1 MLNKILNQKAYQ
13 DVNLKMEILL
23 MDQLMLT
30 ANYQFAMVQTEALKL
45 ELVEN
50 QQVFYNL
57 IKNGYQ

>member
-1 MLNKILNQKAYQ
+1 MLTKILNQKVYQ

-23 MDQLMLT
+23 MDLLMLI
-30 ANYQFAMVQTEALKL
+30 ANYQFAMVLTEALML

-50 QQVFYNL
+50 QQVFYKL

>member
-1 MLNKILNQKAYQ
+1 MLTKILNQKVYQ

-23 MDQLMLT
+23 MDQLMLI
-30 ANYQFAMVQTEALKL
+30 ANYQFAMVLTEALML

-50 QQVFYNL
+50 QQVFYKL